1 MKKRNLKTLELNKK
15 SISTLQGNANNAIK
29 GGSWVTLCDCPVSVG
44 PLLCGATSVY
54 QKCAAACPTLP
65 E

>member
-1 MKKRNLKTLELNKK
+1 MKKRNLKTLDLNKK
-15 SISTLQGNANNAIK
+15 SISKLQSNTNAIK

-44 PLLCGATSVY
+44 PLLCGATSVFVR
-54 QKCAAACPTLP
+54 CAAACPTVP